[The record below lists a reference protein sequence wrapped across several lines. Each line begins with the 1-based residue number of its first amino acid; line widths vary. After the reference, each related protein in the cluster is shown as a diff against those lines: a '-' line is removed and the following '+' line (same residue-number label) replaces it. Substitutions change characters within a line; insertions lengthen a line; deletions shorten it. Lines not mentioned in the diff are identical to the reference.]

1 MNYNYLVLKLVIY
14 GKAVVI
20 LKCFSVYGRKKIWQI
35 SITLVYDMETD
46 F

>member
-20 LKCFSVYGRKKIWQI
+20 WKCFSVYRWKKIWQI

>member
-20 LKCFSVYGRKKIWQI
+20 LKSFSVYRWKKIWQI
-35 SITLVYDMETD
+35 SITLVYDMEID